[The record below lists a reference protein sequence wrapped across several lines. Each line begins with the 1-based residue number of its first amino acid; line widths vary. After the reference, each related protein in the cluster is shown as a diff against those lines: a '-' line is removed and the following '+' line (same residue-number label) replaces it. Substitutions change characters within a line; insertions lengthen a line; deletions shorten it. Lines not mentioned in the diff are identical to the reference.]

1 MKFIKQKINGVY
13 LINHEGFED
22 SRGFFSRMYCK
33 KLYEKL
39 KFNPVQTNISYNK
52 KKSTLRGFHYQI
64 SKSSEKKLV
73 SCIKGKIYDIVID
86 LRKNSKTFKKWISFE
101 LNANSLESIFIPPGC
116 ANAFLTLKNET
127 IVFYHTSNFY
137 NHSSER
143 GLRYNDP
150 SLNLKWPTKIKI
162 ISKKDKNFPLLKYK

>member
-13 LINHEGFED
+13 LINHKGFQD

-52 KKSTLRGFHYQI
+52 KKNTLRGFHYQI
-64 SKSSEKKLV
+64 SKSSEKKIV

-86 LRKNSKTFKKWISFE
+86 LRKNSKTYKKWMLFPLKSSKEINQR
-101 LNANSLESIFIPPGC
+101 LNQVDFLIGNSSS
-116 ANAFLTLKNET
+116 AFL
-127 IVFYHTSNFY
+127 
-137 NHSSER
+137 
-143 GLRYNDP
+143 
-150 SLNLKWPTKIKI
+150 
-162 ISKKDKNFPLLKYK
+162 DKEFPLTIAVLIIFKVPSSASLK